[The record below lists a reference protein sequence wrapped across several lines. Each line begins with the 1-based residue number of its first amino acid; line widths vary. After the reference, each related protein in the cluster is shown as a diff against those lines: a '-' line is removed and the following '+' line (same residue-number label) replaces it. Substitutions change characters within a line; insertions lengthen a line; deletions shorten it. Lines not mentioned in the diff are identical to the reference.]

1 VRNRWLAA
9 VVFVIIFTL
18 PKVAGSDHF
27 WNDIV
32 VWGLI
37 YAIAAYAV
45 VRFGLIA
52 LATACLAANVLLN
65 APVTKDLARWYAPN
79 VYFVV
84 LVFVVI
90 AGWGAYTSL
99 GGKKLMKDDAFT

>member
-9 VVFVIIFTL
+9 VIFVVLFTL

-27 WNDIV
+27 LTDIA
-32 VWGLI
+32 VWVSI

-45 VRFGLIA
+45 VRFGLIT
-52 LATACLAANVLLN
+52 LATACFVANVLLN
-65 APVTKDLARWYAPN
+65 VPVTQDLSRWYAPN

-84 LVFVVI
+84 LVFVAI
-90 AGWGAYTSL
+90 AAWGAYTSL
-99 GGKKLMKDDAFT
+99 GGKKLVKDDLFA